1 MISACDE
8 LAKMQ
13 SKVNV
18 TLNPVY
24 LFIKQLGKNGDAR
37 QLNFFK

>member
-1 MISACDE
+1 MFTCDE

-18 TLNPVY
+18 TLKPKR
-24 LFIKQLGKNGDAR
+24 LLIKQQEENGEA
-37 QLNFFK
+37 FKLL